1 MAKSKM
7 NNQQISTIVSG
18 MLATAQNKKALS
30 LVAVKSLT
38 SKVNDAEKQR
48 FMTSLELAQLLAQ
61 TKEQFANFCT
71 TATDKLKDGG
81 ANSKELPKKADFIKM
96 VYGFKASYYYKLV
109 KIGELPKPV
118 INKFIDKCDEAEKDG
133 KDFARSIE
141 ALNTWA
147 KNFEE
152 HKGEADADTESI
164 SDLRNGG
171 DKKVAKSSFKFEN
184 IKVTFY
190 TDGSFD
196 TNSTALEIRE
206 AFELLTI
213 SITSTF
219 PLPKQVRTKKVQT
232 DLGEIQKKRV
242 AKLPVSKELI

>member
-1 MAKSKM
+1 M
-7 NNQQISTIVSG
+7 NNQQISTLVSG
-18 MLATAQNKKALS
+18 MLATAQTKRALA
-30 LVAVKSLT
+30 LTDIKNLT
-38 SKVNDAEKQR
+38 SKVTDAENQR
-48 FMTSLELAQLLAQ
+48 FINSVALGQKLFE
-61 TKEQFANFCT
+61 TKEQFEEFFVSVKN
-71 TATDKLKDGG
+71 KLKDNG
-81 ANSKELPKKADFIKM
+81 ATSKEMIQKADFIKM

-109 KIGELPKPV
+109 KIGELPKHV
-118 INKFIDKCDEAEKDG
+118 VNKFIKKCDEAEKDG

-147 KNFEE
+147 KGFED

-171 DKKVAKSSFKFEN
+171 DKKVAKSAFKFEN

>member
-1 MAKSKM
+1 M
-7 NNQQISTIVSG
+7 NNQQISNLVNG
-18 MLATAQNKKALS
+18 MLATAQTKKALA
-30 LVAVKSLT
+30 LTDIKNLT
-38 SKVNDAEKQR
+38 SKVTDAENQR
-48 FMTSLELAQLLAQ
+48 FINSVALGQRLFE
-61 TKEQFANFCT
+61 TKEQFEEFFVSIKN
-71 TATDKLKDGG
+71 KLKDNGTT
-81 ANSKELPKKADFIKM
+81 AKEMIQKADFIKM

-109 KIGELPKPV
+109 KIGELPKHV
-118 INKFIDKCDEAEKDG
+118 VNKFIKKCDEAEKDG

-147 KNFEE
+147 KGFEE
-152 HKGEADADTESI
+152 HKGEAGTDTESI

-213 SITSTF
+213 SITSSF

-242 AKLPVSKELI
+242 QKLPVSKELI